1 MSDTITLLPDH
12 VTGFP
17 PLEHALKQPDGLL
30 AIGGNLEVDTLIM
43 AYQRGIFPWFN
54 EGDPILWWSPSPR
67 MVLKPGELYLSRS
80 LRKLL
85 RKRSYQVTF
94 DYDFSAVIA
103 ACADTRRASE
113 GTWITREMIDA
124 YTALHDAGHAHSIEV
139 WREGMLAG
147 GLYGVAQG
155 RIFFAESMFSIE
167 SNTSKIA
174 MTALSE
180 QLSAWNFELIDCQ
193 VYSDHLDS
201 LGARLLSRTRF
212 LDYLENY
219 CSQAPSCANW
229 KQEWQ
234 WNDLR

>member
-1 MSDTITLLPDH
+1 MPDTITLLPDH

-17 PLEHALKQPDGLL
+17 PIEHALEQPDGLL
-30 AIGGNLEVDTLIM
+30 AIGGNLKVDTLLM

-67 MVLKPGELYLSRS
+67 MVLVPGHLHLSRS
-80 LRKLL
+80 LQKLL
-85 RKRSYQVTF
+85 RKNLYQVTF
-94 DYDFSAVIA
+94 DHDFPAVIN
-103 ACADTRRASE
+103 ACASSRRSSE
-113 GTWITREMIDA
+113 GTWITDEMITA
-124 YTALHDAGHAHSIEV
+124 YTALHNAGYAHSIEV
-139 WREGMLAG
+139 WREGKLVG

-155 RIFFAESMFSIE
+155 RVFFAESMFSSE

-180 QLSAWNFELIDCQ
+180 QLLAWQFKLIDCQ
-193 VYSDHLDS
+193 VYSDHLNS
-201 LGARLLSRTRF
+201 LGARQISRAMF
-212 LDYLENY
+212 HDYLKRY
-219 CSQAPSCANW
+219 CSLTSSCANW